1 MNSCYT
7 NNEIEEL
14 AEAMIRQYLGNPREI
29 PLRVDI
35 DGFVTQYL
43 RLHVEYHSFAEE
55 DMGKIAFIS
64 DGITPLRIMVNG
76 RPVRHVLP
84 KGTVVLEKYL
94 LNPTEEGRRRFSL
107 AHEAAHYITDRT
119 VTAAAYRRE
128 FDSERTYSPQE
139 LRDLLSFQ
147 ESRIDRLGA
156 ALIMPRFMVRNIVDL
171 YAGKSKISMHYCTTN
186 YFEKRQDHFVCANY
200 RSNTG
205 NCSAHF
211 IRAVVLEELVWMHME
226 AVISYVTHYEAH
238 FRAAMEKRLK
248 LSSGEAVR
256 ARRKKLAQGEK
267 RLDELD
273 RLFIRLYEDI

>member
-94 LNPTEEGRRRFSL
+94 LNPTEEGRWRFSL

-171 YAGKSKISMHYCTTN
+171 YAGKSKISIYGDN
-186 YFEKRQDHFVCANY
+186 LLR
-200 RSNTG
+200 
-205 NCSAHF
+205 
-211 IRAVVLEELVWMHME
+211 LEDKLLVRKMADAMG
-226 AVISYVTHYEAH
+226 VSYTA
-238 FRAAMEKRLK
+238 FLIRLK
-248 LSSGEAVR
+248 
-256 ARRKKLAQGEK
+256 
-267 RLDELD
+267 ELNMLEQHD
-273 RLFIRLYEDI
+273 VSEYITWEIGLGNEVMYP